1 MANTQD
7 IRRRIKSIRNTAQIT
22 KAMQMVA
29 ASKMRRAQQQALAG
43 RPYAALMNRVLVS
56 LQKRTDPTLHPLL
69 HIREVK
75 KELVLIISTDKG
87 LAGALNTNLFREA
100 SNFDASKTAFVVTG
114 KKARQFVARTKREL
128 LADFELKDSPSFVD
142 TKAISKFAAEKFLS
156 REVDKVSV
164 LYTHFINTINQR
176 AVVQTLL
183 PISNFDLAKSVA
195 AEAKGTETTGKIGSA
210 TVQVEGSA
218 EDVDPMLGYIF
229 EPSAEVVLDAM
240 LPYYIQ
246 YQVFQMILDA
256 RASEHSAR
264 MVAMK
269 NATDNAN
276 QFIKD
281 LTLEYNKMRQAGIT
295 TELLEIATAQMALGG

>member
-7 IRRRIKSIRNTAQIT
+7 IRRRIKSIRNIGQLT

-43 RPYAALMNRVLVS
+43 RPYAALMNKVLVS
-56 LQKRTDPTLHPLL
+56 LQKRTDPRLHPLL
-69 HIREVK
+69 EIREVK

-100 SNFDASKTAFVVTG
+100 ANFDQAKTSFVVTG

-128 LADFELKDSPSFVD
+128 LADFELKDAPSFVE
-142 TKAISKFAAEKFLS
+142 TKAVSKFCTEKFLN

-164 LYTHFINTINQR
+164 LYTHFINTVNQR
-176 AVVQTLL
+176 SVVQTLL
-183 PISNFDLAKSVA
+183 PIGGFDLLTSEK
-195 AEAKGTETTGKIGSA
+195 AENAP
-210 TVQVEGSA
+210 
-218 EDVDPMLGYIF
+218 EDVDPMLGYVF
-229 EPSAEVVLDAM
+229 EPSAELVLDAV

-246 YQVFQMILDA
+246 YQVYQMILDA

-269 NATDNAN
+269 NATDNAKE
-276 QFIKD
+276 FIKD
-281 LTLEYNKMRQAGIT
+281 LTLEYNKMRQASIT

>member
-29 ASKMRRAQQQALAG
+29 ASKMRKAQQHALEG
-43 RPYAALMNRVLVS
+43 RPYAALMNKVLVS
-56 LQKRTDPTLHPLL
+56 LQKRTNPQLHPLL
-69 HIREVK
+69 EVRPLR
-75 KELVLIISTDKG
+75 KELILIISTDKG
-87 LAGALNTNLFREA
+87 LCGALNTNLFREA
-100 SNFDASKTAFVVTG
+100 ANFDQTKTVFVVSG
-114 KKARQFVARTKREL
+114 KKARQFIARTKREL
-128 LADFELKDSPSFVD
+128 LADFELKDSPSFIE
-142 TKAISKFAAEKFLS
+142 TKPLSKFCLEKFLR

-164 LYTHFINTINQR
+164 LFTHFINTISQR
-176 AVVQTLL
+176 AVIQTLL
-183 PISNFDLAKSVA
+183 PISSFDLPKGASTEQAK
-195 AEAKGTETTGKIGSA
+195 
-210 TVQVEGSA
+210 Q
-218 EDVDPMLGYIF
+218 DLDPMLGYVF
-229 EPSAEVVLDAM
+229 EPRAEELLGVV

-246 YQVFQMILDA
+246 FQVFQMILDA

-269 NATDNAN
+269 NATDNAE

>member
-29 ASKMRRAQQQALAG
+29 ASKMRKAQQHALAG

-56 LQKRTDPTLHPLL
+56 LQRRTDPRLHPLL
-69 HIREVK
+69 EIRPLK

-100 SNFDASKTAFVVTG
+100 ANFDSAKTAFVVTG
-114 KKARQFVARTKREL
+114 KKARQFIARTKREL
-128 LADFELKDSPSFVD
+128 LADFELKDAPSFVE
-142 TKAISKFAAEKFLS
+142 TKPISKFCMEKFLN

-183 PISNFDLAKSVA
+183 PISGFDLPKGEPSEGAK
-195 AEAKGTETTGKIGSA
+195 
-210 TVQVEGSA
+210 
-218 EDVDPMLGYIF
+218 EDVMIGYVF
-229 EPSAEVVLDAM
+229 EPNAETVLDVM
-240 LPYYIQ
+240 LPYYLQ

-295 TELLEIATAQMALGG
+295 TELLEIATAQMSLGS

>member
-7 IRRRIKSIRNTAQIT
+7 IRRRIKSIRNIGQLT

-29 ASKMRRAQQQALAG
+29 ASKMRRAQQHALAG
-43 RPYAALMNRVLVS
+43 RPYAGLMNKVLVS
-56 LQKRTDPTLHPLL
+56 LQRRTDPRLHPLL
-69 HIREVK
+69 EIREVK
-75 KELVLIISTDKG
+75 KELVLIVSTDKG

-100 SNFDASKTAFVVTG
+100 AHFDIAKTAFVVTG

-128 LADFELKDSPSFVD
+128 LADFELKDSPSFVE
-142 TKAISKFAAEKFLS
+142 TKPISKFCAEKFLN

-164 LYTHFINTINQR
+164 LFTHFINTVNQR
-176 AVVQTLL
+176 AVVETLL
-183 PISNFDLAKSVA
+183 PISSFNLPKKH
-195 AEAKGTETTGKIGSA
+195 EE
-210 TVQVEGSA
+210 SA
-218 EDVDPMLGYIF
+218 EPDGADPMLGYIF
-229 EPSAEVVLDAM
+229 EPNAEAVLDAM

-246 YQVFQMILDA
+246 YQVYQMILDA

>member
-1 MANTQD
+1 MANTKD
-7 IRRRIKSIRNTAQIT
+7 IRRRIKSIRNIGQLT

-29 ASKMRRAQQQALAG
+29 ASKMRKAQQHALAG
-43 RPYAALMNRVLVS
+43 RPYATLMNKVLVS
-56 LQKRTDPTLHPLL
+56 LQKRTDPRTHPLL
-69 HIREVK
+69 HIRPIN

-100 SNFDASKTAFVVTG
+100 SHFEASKSVFVVTG
-114 KKARQFVARTKREL
+114 RKARQFVTRTKREL
-128 LADFELKDSPSFVD
+128 LADFELKDAPSFVE
-142 TKAISKFAAEKFLS
+142 TKPISKFVTEKFLNL
-156 REVDKVSV
+156 EVDKVSV
-164 LYTHFINTINQR
+164 LYTQFINTINQKPVLR
-176 AVVQTLL
+176 TLL
-183 PISNFDLAKSVA
+183 PISSFDLAKGE
-195 AEAKGTETTGKIGSA
+195 AEGAN
-210 TVQVEGSA
+210 
-218 EDVDPMLGYIF
+218 EDVDLMATYTF
-229 EPSAEVVLDAM
+229 EPNAEAVLDVM

-281 LTLEYNKMRQAGIT
+281 LTLEYNKMRQASIT
-295 TELLEIATAQMALGG
+295 TELLEISTAQMAVGA

>member
-1 MANTQD
+1 
-7 IRRRIKSIRNTAQIT
+7 
-22 KAMQMVA
+22 MVA
-29 ASKMRRAQQQALAG
+29 ASKMRKAQQHALAG

-75 KELVLIISTDKG
+75 KELLLIISTDKG

-100 SNFDASKTAFVVTG
+100 ANFEQSKTVFVVTG

-128 LADFELKDSPSFVD
+128 IADFELKDAPSFVE
-142 TKAISKFAAEKFLS
+142 SKPLAKFCLEKFLS
-156 REVDKVSV
+156 RDVDQVSV

-176 AVVQTLL
+176 PVIQTLL
-183 PISNFDLAKSVA
+183 PISRFDLP
-195 AEAKGTETTGKIGSA
+195 KGDRTEGAVDPLGMMQRT
-210 TVQVEGSA
+210 

-229 EPSAEVVLDAM
+229 EPNALEVLDIM
-240 LPYYIQ
+240 LPYYVE
-246 YQVFQMILDA
+246 YEVFQMILDA

>member
-29 ASKMRRAQQQALAG
+29 ASKMRKAQQHALAG
-43 RPYAALMNRVLVS
+43 RPYAALMNKVLVS
-56 LQKRTDPTLHPLL
+56 LQKRTDPRLHPLL
-69 HIREVK
+69 HVRPLK

-100 SNFDASKTAFVVTG
+100 ANFDTAKTAYVVAG
-114 KKARQFVARTKREL
+114 RKARQFTARTKREL
-128 LADFELKDSPSFVD
+128 LADFELKDAPTFVE
-142 TKAISKFAAEKFLS
+142 TKPISKFCTEKFLK
-156 REVDKVSV
+156 REVDNVSV
-164 LYTHFINTINQR
+164 LYTHFINTIDQR

-183 PISNFDLAKSVA
+183 PISSFGLPKKHQ
-195 AEAKGTETTGKIGSA
+195 ESA
-210 TVQVEGSA
+210 WDA
-218 EDVDPMLGYIF
+218 DEDVDPMLGYVF
-229 EPSAEVVLDAM
+229 EPTAEVVLDIM

-281 LTLEYNKMRQAGIT
+281 LTLEYNKMRQASIT
-295 TELLEIATAQMALGG
+295 TELLEIATAQMSVGA

>member
-1 MANTQD
+1 MPNTQD
-7 IRRRIKSIRNTAQIT
+7 MRRRIKSIRNIGQLT

-29 ASKMRRAQQQALAG
+29 ASKMRKAQQSALAG
-43 RPYAALMNRVLVS
+43 RPYASLMNKVLVS
-56 LQKRTDPTLHPLL
+56 LQKRTDPKLHPLL
-69 HIREVK
+69 QIRPIK

-100 SNFDASKTAFVVTG
+100 ARFEADKTVYVVSG
-114 KKARQFVARTKREL
+114 RKARQFIARTKREL
-128 LADFELKDSPSFVD
+128 LADFELKDAPSFVE
-142 TKAISKFAAEKFLS
+142 TKPIAKFCTEKFLN

-164 LYTHFINTINQR
+164 LFTHFINTVNQQPE
-176 AVVQTLL
+176 VQTLL
-183 PISNFDLAKSVA
+183 PISDFDLT
-195 AEAKGTETTGKIGSA
+195 KGA
-210 TVQVEGSA
+210 SA
-218 EDVDPMLGYIF
+218 ESPSDDADPMVGYVF
-229 EPSAEVVLDAM
+229 EPTAEEVLDAM

-276 QFIKD
+276 EFIKD
-281 LTLEYNKMRQAGIT
+281 LTLEYNKMRQASIT

>member
-7 IRRRIKSIRNTAQIT
+7 IRRRIKSIRNIGQLT

-29 ASKMRRAQQQALAG
+29 ASKMRKAQQHALAG

-56 LQKRTDPTLHPLL
+56 LQKRTDPRLHPLL
-69 HIREVK
+69 NIREVK

-100 SNFDASKTAFVVTG
+100 ANFDSAKTVFVVTG
-114 KKARQFVARTKREL
+114 KKARQFIARTKREL
-128 LADFELKDSPSFVD
+128 LADFELKDSPSFVE
-142 TKAISKFAAEKFLS
+142 TKAISKFCTEKFLN
-156 REVDKVSV
+156 RDADKVSV
-164 LYTHFINTINQR
+164 LYTHFINTVNQR
-176 AVVQTLL
+176 PVIQTLL
-183 PISNFDLAKSVA
+183 PISAFDLP
-195 AEAKGTETTGKIGSA
+195 KGEK
-210 TVQVEGSA
+210 VEGTT

-229 EPSAEVVLDAM
+229 EPNALAVLDAM

-246 YQVFQMILDA
+246 YQVYQMILDA

-269 NATDNAN
+269 NATDNAKE
-276 QFIKD
+276 FIKD
-281 LTLEYNKMRQAGIT
+281 LTLEYNKMRQASIT